1 MSSLTS
7 ELHSFRSSRDRRAKS
22 ERVCCR
28 QCNVA
33 CRPRCNGSYIGLI
46 RCEDDNDS
54 ARAESPGYQ
63 CDVKQSAVNRR
74 LLLKVAMEKCTQQN
88 KGFERE

>member
-1 MSSLTS
+1 VRSQKGFVADNAMS
-7 ELHSFRSSRDRRAKS
+7 RAGRDAMGRKF
-22 ERVCCR
+22 
-28 QCNVA
+28 
-33 CRPRCNGSYIGLI
+33 GLI

-63 CDVKQSAVNRR
+63 SDVKQSAVNRR